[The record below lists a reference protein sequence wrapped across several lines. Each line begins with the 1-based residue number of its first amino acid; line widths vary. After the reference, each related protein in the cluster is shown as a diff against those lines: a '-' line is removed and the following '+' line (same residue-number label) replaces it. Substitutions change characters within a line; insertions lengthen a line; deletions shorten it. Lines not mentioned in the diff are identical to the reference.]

1 MSVRLS
7 RLPSGLSIV
16 THDMDHLKSAALGVW
31 VGAGSRAEQEEEHG
45 LSHLLEHMA
54 FKGTNT
60 RSAAD
65 IAEQIEAVGGELNAA
80 TSVEATSY
88 YARVLK
94 EDVPLALDILSDIL
108 CNSVFDNGEL
118 AREQHVIVQEI
129 GAAFDMPEDHIFDL
143 FTEAA
148 YPAQPLGR
156 TILGTPETVRSASP
170 PMLRAYLD
178 RHYHGPAMVVAA
190 AGAVDHDA
198 HRRARRREARRPR
211 HRAGAAAGAGELPG
225 RRPARG
231 ARPHG
236 NADHARLRGPALL
249 LRQLLHRPDPGG
261 DHRRRHVVAPL
272 PGSAREARPLL
283 LDLRLSLEL
292 RRHRHLRRARG
303 DRRRRH
309 RAN

>member
-7 RLPSGLSIV
+7 RLPSGLSIM
-16 THDMDHLKSAALGVW
+16 THDMSHLKSAALGVW
-31 VGAGSRAEQEEEHG
+31 VGAGSRAELEEEHG
-45 LSHLLEHMA
+45 ISHLLEHMA

-80 TSVEATSY
+80 TCVEPTAY
-88 YARVLK
+88 FARVLK
-94 EDVPLALDILSDIL
+94 EDVPLALDILTDIL
-108 CNSVFDNGEL
+108 HNSLFDNGEL

-129 GAAFDMPEDHIFDL
+129 GAAFDMPDDHVFDL

-198 HRRARRREARRPR
+198 IVALAGEKLGGLVD
-211 HRAGAAAGAGELPG
+211 RAGAA
-225 RRPARG
+225 PAPASYRG
-231 ARPHG
+231 
-236 NADHARLRGPALL
+236 
-249 LRQLLHRPDPGG
+249 
-261 DHRRRHVVAPL
+261 
-272 PGSAREARPLL
+272 
-283 LDLRLSLEL
+283 
-292 RRHRHLRRARG
+292 G
-303 DRRRRH
+303 DRR
-309 RAN
+309 